1 MNHGG
6 GLSRQALLITSQIIS
21 AIPIGGVSMIPN
33 GRGLAVVLIVLFAWT
48 NQAVAS
54 DHKKTCKHLGKMYM
68 TAASLRD
75 KGADRD
81 MVFSQLRIMATSCRD
96 TLSTMSRSSTSQNRC
111 ITALNLPR
119 RSWPHHA
126 GSLSRS
132 AQTICWLSWTRCWQ
146 RLAPRTRT
154 QERKHPAVQ

>member
-1 MNHGG
+1 MK
-6 GLSRQALLITSQIIS
+6 A
-21 AIPIGGVSMIPN
+21 N

-81 MVFSQLRIMATSCRD
+81 MVFSQLRIMGDQLPGYFIDDEQVFNIAEQVYYSAEFAEQEGEAFGRAIE
-96 TLSTMSRSSTSQNRC
+96 RQC
-111 ITALNLPR
+111 INGQIVDVFVR
-119 RSWPHHA
+119 R
-126 GSLSRS
+126 
-132 AQTICWLSWTRCWQ
+132 
-146 RLAPRTRT
+146 
-154 QERKHPAVQ
+154 